1 MRRSFIVDINVA
13 KLLKHKHLNGWGLFW
28 LLSVPISLSVI
39 IHGLQTDLSTGE
51 GVSEMIGYSVRWA
64 VPFIYL
70 VIAASAVQILFPGPF
85 SMWLLRNRKYLGLVF
100 AVAMAW
106 QGLGIFVV
114 STIMRDYYFSEIYAF
129 RDELEGTIGYVFLAT
144 LSITSFKIG
153 SRFITSDQ
161 WKLIH
166 KAGVIFL
173 WAYPFSVYWWNL
185 FYYPYLD
192 GYASPRVIDY
202 FFYAGGFAAFALR
215 LAAWGKIRLMKSA
228 KEAPGV
234 TASRLARAS
243 GGALIVLGLVSAV
256 TGHLWYN
263 SVAGILA
270 GPSWSEE
277 TSLWLP
283 FWPLEPFLPLLIIGL
298 GIMLAT
304 SVQTAGRSTPEAVTN

>member
-1 MRRSFIVDINVA
+1 MRRLLIVQMNIA
-13 KLLKHKHLNGWGLFW
+13 KLLKNKRLNGWSLFW
-28 LLSVPISLSVI
+28 LLSIPISLSVI
-39 IHGLQTDLSTGE
+39 LHGLQTDLSTGE

-70 VIAASAVQILFPGPF
+70 VIAASAVQILFPSPL

-114 STIMRDYYFSEIYAF
+114 STFMRDYYFAEIYAF
-129 RDELEGTIGYVFLAT
+129 RDELEGTIGYVFLGALT
-144 LSITSFKIG
+144 VTSFKIG
-153 SRFITSDQ
+153 SRFITADQ

-192 GYASPRVIDY
+192 GYSAPRLIDY
-202 FFYAGGFAAFALR
+202 LFYAGGFAAFGLR
-215 LAAWGKIRLMKSA
+215 LAAWGNVRLMKSA

-234 TASRLARAS
+234 APTPVARA
-243 GGALIVLGLVSAV
+243 GGG
-256 TGHLWYN
+256 
-263 SVAGILA
+263 
-270 GPSWSEE
+270 
-277 TSLWLP
+277 
-283 FWPLEPFLPLLIIGL
+283 
-298 GIMLAT
+298 
-304 SVQTAGRSTPEAVTN
+304 